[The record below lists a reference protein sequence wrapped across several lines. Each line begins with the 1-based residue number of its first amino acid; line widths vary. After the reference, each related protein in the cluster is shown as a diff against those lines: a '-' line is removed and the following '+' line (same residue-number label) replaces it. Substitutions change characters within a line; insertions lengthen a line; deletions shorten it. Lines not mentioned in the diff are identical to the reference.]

1 MTLTFRKARLE
12 DLGALVDMLAD
23 DGLGRGREDAS
34 RPLRADYVEAFAAI
48 DADPNQ
54 HQLVA
59 EENGAIVGTLQIT
72 FIRGLSRRGATR
84 GLIEGVRVAG
94 ARRGGGIGAAMMREA
109 VALCRA
115 RGCSLVQLTTDKS
128 RKDAHR
134 FYARLG
140 FEASHEGFKMT
151 L

>member
-1 MTLTFRKARLE
+1 MALTFRSARRDDLE
-12 DLGALVDMLAD
+12 AIVDMLAD

-34 RPLRADYVEAFAAI
+34 RPLPAVYVEAFAAI
-48 DADPNQ
+48 DADPSQ
-54 HQLVA
+54 LQLVA
-59 EENGAIVGTLQIT
+59 EEDGAIVGTLQMT

-94 ARRGGGIGAAMMREA
+94 ARRGSGTGAAMMREA
-109 VALCRA
+109 IAICRA
-115 RGCSLVQLTTDKS
+115 RGCALVQLTTDKS